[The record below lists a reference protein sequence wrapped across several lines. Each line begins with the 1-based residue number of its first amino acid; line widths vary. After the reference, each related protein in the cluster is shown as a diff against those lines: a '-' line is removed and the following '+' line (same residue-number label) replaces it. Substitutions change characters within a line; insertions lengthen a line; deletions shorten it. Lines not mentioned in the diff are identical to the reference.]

1 MYCKSRLEEHSSFV
15 PMLPSAWIHSL
26 GVQTMHQPATISA
39 AAAERLDSQIP
50 SARRSV
56 RPELSYLQPVPRHM
70 VHRAAIAEVFL
81 TDAVRTDEH
90 SYLVAAQWP
99 RDHALYS
106 PGSDGTSDPLLFL
119 ETIRQSLVYL
129 AHAFYDVPLTHRFI
143 GFGSEFE
150 ITDPAALRI
159 GGEPVPVVLEAQWL
173 WVGNRPP
180 NRYGMRLEV
189 VLTVGGRI
197 CGRGALHVVAVDGK
211 RYTMLRGRGAKP
223 AGAAVSGPAPRAVE
237 RVDPAAV
244 GRLRSKDSVLVR
256 EQGDEPWQLLIDVE
270 HPIFFDHP
278 SDHVPLMVTA
288 EGFRQLGHLLLHPAG
303 RADLAGVIDINRS
316 AGHSLLGMELDCLA
330 FGELDE
336 PIDLVVRER
345 RAGSRPGTV
354 HLTIEAVQGGKAL
367 TACRATWGPANCAA
381 DGRLGHG
388 APVPRSA

>member
-1 MYCKSRLEEHSSFV
+1 
-15 PMLPSAWIHSL
+15 
-26 GVQTMHQPATISA
+26 MHQPATITISA
-39 AAAERLDSQIP
+39 DAAERLDATIP
-50 SARRSV
+50 AARRPD
-56 RPELSYLQPVPRHM
+56 RPGLSYLQPVPRHM

-81 TDAVRTDEH
+81 TDAVRTGEH

-180 NRYGMRLEV
+180 NRFGMRLEV
-189 VLTVGGRI
+189 VLTVGGRT
-197 CGRGALHVVAVDGK
+197 CGRGALHVVAVDDK
-211 RYTMLRGRGAKP
+211 RYAMLRGRGAKP
-223 AGAAVSGPAPRAVE
+223 AGAAVRGPAPRAVE
-237 RVDPAAV
+237 RVHPAAV

-270 HPIFFDHP
+270 HPIYFDHP
-278 SDHVPLMVTA
+278 SDHVPLMVDA
-288 EGFRQLGHLLLHPAG
+288 E
-303 RADLAGVIDINRS
+303 
-316 AGHSLLGMELDCLA
+316 
-330 FGELDE
+330 
-336 PIDLVVRER
+336 
-345 RAGSRPGTV
+345 
-354 HLTIEAVQGGKAL
+354 
-367 TACRATWGPANCAA
+367 
-381 DGRLGHG
+381 GRLGHEV
-388 APVPRSA
+388 AVPRSA